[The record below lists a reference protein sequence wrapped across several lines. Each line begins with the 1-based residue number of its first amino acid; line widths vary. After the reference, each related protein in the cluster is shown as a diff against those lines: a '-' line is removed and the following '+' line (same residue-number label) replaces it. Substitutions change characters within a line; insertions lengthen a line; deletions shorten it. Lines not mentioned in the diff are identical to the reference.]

1 MIVAVKTNN
10 KKRLLIKVASAIAV
24 IIMFIAYYF
33 HMSNECAMQ
42 QKEEQEQ
49 KLKAIEI
56 DNKKAMQKKLERIIY
71 REVETA
77 VDLIG
82 QRNIQDVKIISDRV
96 LILTDVG
103 TNLDALK
110 VRYGSTALIKKDL
123 KNIKIAIDLKYVVES
138 KMNEIK

>member
-10 KKRLLIKVASAIAV
+10 KKRFLIKLVSTSAV

-33 HMSNECAMQ
+33 HMSNEFANQ
-42 QKEEQEQ
+42 QKKEQEQ

-56 DNKKAMQKKLERIIY
+56 DTKKAKQNKLERIIY

-96 LILTDVG
+96 LIIADVE

-123 KNIKIAIDLKYVVES
+123 KNVKVAIDLKYVIES
-138 KMNEIK
+138 KLNDTK

>member
-10 KKRLLIKVASAIAV
+10 KKRLLIKVASAVAV
-24 IIMFIAYYF
+24 IVMFIAYYF
-33 HMSNECAMQ
+33 HMSNEFAMQ

-56 DNKKAMQKKLERIIY
+56 DNKKAMQQKLERIIY

>member
-33 HMSNECAMQ
+33 HMSNEFAMQ

>member
-10 KKRLLIKVASAIAV
+10 KKRLFIKLASAVAV
-24 IIMFIAYYF
+24 IVMFIAYYF
-33 HMSNECAMQ
+33 HMSNEFAMQ
-42 QKEEQEQ
+42 QKKEQEQ

-56 DNKKAMQKKLERIIY
+56 DNKKAMQQKLERIIY

-96 LILTDVG
+96 LILADVG

-138 KMNEIK
+138 KINEIK

>member
-1 MIVAVKTNN
+1 MIVAVKTNS
-10 KKRLLIKVASAIAV
+10 KKRLLIKLASIGVV
-24 IIMFIAYYF
+24 ILMFIAYYF
-33 HMSNECAMQ
+33 HMSNEFAIQ
-42 QKEEQEQ
+42 EKKEKEE
-49 KLKAIEI
+49 KLRAIEI

-96 LILTDVG
+96 LIVADVG

-123 KNIKIAIDLKYVVES
+123 KDVKIAIDLKYVIES
-138 KMNEIK
+138 KIDELK